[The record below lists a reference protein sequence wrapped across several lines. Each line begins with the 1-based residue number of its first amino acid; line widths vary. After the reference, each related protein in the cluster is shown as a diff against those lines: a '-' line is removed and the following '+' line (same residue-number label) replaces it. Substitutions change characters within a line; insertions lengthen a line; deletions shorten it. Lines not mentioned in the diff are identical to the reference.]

1 MLDKNDI
8 PVNESNS
15 NLEDQEQE
23 KISTQPEKEER
34 ADLEDQ
40 EQENIITQPET
51 KVEADENMAQAAT
64 SVAIDEIENKIAES
78 SENVSHES
86 LELQD
91 YKSFNLEELVA
102 ELALLVKEKPVQTIQ
117 SNVNKIKSAFNV
129 KFGKLLKKEKE
140 KFLAEGGNIVD
151 FQYQNPLK
159 LNYNSILYDYKIK
172 RQEYYAN
179 QEKQLQEN
187 LEAKLEII
195 EELKQLIDN
204 GDSESLYKNF
214 KNIQQKWRDIG
225 PIPKAKYNDT
235 WRTYQHHV
243 ERFYD
248 LLHLNNDFREL
259 DFKHNLEEKQKLVS
273 RAQELAEID
282 DINTAFKELQLLH
295 KMWKEEV
302 GPVAREVR
310 EEVWEQFSEATKQIH
325 EKRHSFYKNLK
336 SKFDDIVDQKL
347 AIVTKIEAIDISKN
361 KTRSDWQK
369 CINELDVLRKKFFNT
384 GQLPRGKHDDIWDR
398 FKEAT
403 KKINAEKN
411 KYFKEVKKE
420 HLENLNKKKALIE
433 QALKYKDS
441 EEWDTAADVMK
452 KIQAE
457 WKTIGHVPRKY
468 SDSLWKEFKEACN
481 YFFDRLHK
489 KEDQGTKEQ
498 VEVFNKKK
506 EVFSEL
512 KEAVEENTEFI
523 IEKIKEY
530 IANWKSLGRVPYEMR
545 HIEVKFNK
553 LLDKIVENTDELN
566 KEEIEMIKFQNLVNS
581 YVEQKNYKKL
591 DSEQMFVRKKIDES
605 TREIQQLENNISFIS
620 NVSDDNPL
628 VQNVR
633 NQIND
638 FKEKLSLWQA
648 KLEYL
653 RSLEY

>member
-1 MLDKNDI
+1 MLDQNNL
-8 PVNESNS
+8 PVNENNS
-15 NLEDQEQE
+15 NPENQEQE
-23 KISTQPEKEER
+23 KIIIQQEPKQELEEQTTQ
-34 ADLEDQ
+34 
-40 EQENIITQPET
+40 
-51 KVEADENMAQAAT
+51 
-64 SVAIDEIENKIAES
+64 SVSNEAIDEIENKIAES
-78 SENVSHES
+78 SESASHEA
-86 LELQD
+86 LEPRD
-91 YKSFNLEELVA
+91 YKSFELEDLVA
-102 ELALLVKEKPVQTIQ
+102 ELTLLVKEKPVQSIQ

-151 FQYQNPLK
+151 FQYQNPIK

-172 RQEYYAN
+172 RQEYYSN

-187 LEAKLEII
+187 LDAKLELI
-195 EELKQLIDN
+195 EDLKQLIDN
-204 GDSESLYKNF
+204 GDSESMYKNF

-248 LLHLNNDFREL
+248 LLHLNNDLREL
-259 DFKHNLEEKQKLVS
+259 DFKHNLEEKQKLIN
-273 RAQELAEID
+273 RAQELAAMED
-282 DINTAFKELQLLH
+282 VNTAFKELQLLH
-295 KMWKEEV
+295 KMWKEEI

-325 EKRHSFYKNLK
+325 DKRHSFYKNLK
-336 SKFDDIVDQKL
+336 SKFDDIIDEKIG
-347 AIVTKIEAIDISKN
+347 IVNEIESIDITKN
-361 KTRSDWQK
+361 KSRGDWQK
-369 CINELDVLRKKFFNT
+369 CINELEALRKKFFNA
-384 GQLPRGKHDDIWDR
+384 GQLPRGKRDDIWDR

-441 EEWDTAADVMK
+441 EEWETAADVMK

-481 YFFDRLHK
+481 HFFDRLHK

-512 KEAVEENTEFI
+512 KEAVEDNTEFT

-530 IANWKSLGRVPYEMR
+530 IANWKNLGRVPYEMR

-566 KEEIEMIKFQNLVNS
+566 REEIEMIKFQNLVNS
-581 YVEQKNYKKL
+581 YLEQKNYKKL

-605 TREIQQLENNISFIS
+605 IREIQQLENNIGFIS

-628 VQNVR
+628 VKNVR